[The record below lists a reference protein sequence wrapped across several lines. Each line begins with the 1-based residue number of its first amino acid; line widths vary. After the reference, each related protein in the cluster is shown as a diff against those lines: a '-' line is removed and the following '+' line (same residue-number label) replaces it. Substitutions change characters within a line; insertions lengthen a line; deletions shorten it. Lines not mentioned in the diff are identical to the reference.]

1 MSYDQVIEQ
10 VTYIEKSFSIFN
22 IFCEWSAPP
31 DKSEPRLAHWQPTID
46 SARKAQWFVKW
57 SFRRAMYNFYNFY
70 NFYPPLLREILKF
83 LTLVGTSSSL
93 GGFMWK
99 SLFSIFN
106 LEAPHKG
113 NSQHN
118 FRFNDFCESMLTGPA
133 EAKNH
138 QKDFELGKWNILTP
152 NAAASRVI

>member
-1 MSYDQVIEQ
+1 MSYDQVFEQ
-10 VTYIEKSFSIFN
+10 VTYIEKSFSLLN
-22 IFCEWSAPP
+22 IFCESSFAP
-31 DKSEPRLAHWQPTID
+31 DKSEPRLPHWQPTID

-57 SFRRAMYNFYNFY
+57 SFRLAIYNFYR
-70 NFYPPLLREILKF
+70 PSLREILKF
-83 LTLVGTSSSL
+83 QTLVGSFL
-93 GGFMWK
+93 GGLMWK